1 MFIHIDEVSF
11 NNSQLMHCRSCH
23 FSWNPGKSFFHIHK
37 AKIELLSFS
46 CKILLLLFYNGISG
60 SFPFLEFKLICLQ
73 MYTTIL
79 RLWILSG
86 TTGVSLCQ
94 KKHIPTHTYR
104 GHQSSLISFL
114 HLLRFMSSSL
124 FNLHAWQS
132 VSTISVPSFLRST
145 SWPGTLHFILHTFQS
160 LSSFCSTCPY
170 HRNLLCCSTEIM
182 LSNPSLSKLNLEGTL
197 SCSLMPHIHLPAEV
211 PPHFLSYGPGL
222 SSTQHTTLHTTAVQS
237 SSHYQWCILFGK
249 QWYQLPEFI
258 PSNSNSGLNSCI
270 SISIFTQHVIYC
282 KTLNFGC
289 P

>member
-1 MFIHIDEVSF
+1 MGRVPFGCSCNNRPISF
-11 NNSQLMHCRSCH
+11 PVQV
-23 FSWNPGKSFFHIHK
+23 
-37 AKIELLSFS
+37 AKIRSQQWADIAKNLLVFCTEFRSTLS
-46 CKILLLLFYNGISG
+46 SYKLWKSVEPYYNYYNH
-60 SFPFLEFKLICLQ
+60 F
-73 MYTTIL
+73 TA
-79 RLWILSG
+79 LWTLSG
-86 TTGVSLCQ
+86 TTRVSRCQ
-94 KKHIPTHTYR
+94 KNIHPLWPLTPILAINHP
-104 GHQSSLISFL
+104 L
-114 HLLRFMSSSL
+114 SSSSIFYDPWHPPCSIYMPDSL
-124 FNLHAWQS
+124 FHNLC
-132 VSTISVPSFLRST
+132 PSFLLSV
-145 SWPGTLHFILHTFQS
+145 SWAGTLHFILHTFQS